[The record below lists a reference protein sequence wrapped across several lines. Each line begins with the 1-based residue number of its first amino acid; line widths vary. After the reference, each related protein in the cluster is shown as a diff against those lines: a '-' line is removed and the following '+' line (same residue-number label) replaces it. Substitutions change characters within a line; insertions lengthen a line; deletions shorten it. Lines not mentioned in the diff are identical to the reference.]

1 MIVKLSSLE
10 EALAYLATY
19 AGGAEADAD
28 ADAPNVEF
36 DGELS
41 QLRIDIDGERY
52 HATIPGELAR
62 GLWEYQE
69 GLYKAVAFALYGVE
83 DIRRLTGAQ
92 RREFELVFK
101 VAEGSTDLI
110 APLTEFFKK
119 LGEGF
124 LTMESKHKACVL
136 VAIAVVLTAGWGA
149 THIIESQSSVK
160 KDEIKATLD
169 IRKEE
174 EKTRQFE
181 VLGRVAAG
189 NAVVSTFSKASEEG
203 ARSIVRS
210 APDARNVRVGR
221 INIDRAEIEEV
232 NQRALKEKATA
243 SIIQEDFRVFG
254 AYARDASATKY
265 FLVRQDGAEFSVVVS
280 HDDHAP
286 ADLEKIWAAARDRK
300 PISME
305 VNLTLIRGVIRT
317 AQIVKLL

>member
-1 MIVKLSSLE
+1 MVVKLSSLE
-10 EALAYLATY
+10 DALDYLAAY
-19 AGGAEADAD
+19 AGDKETEAPD
-28 ADAPNVEF
+28 VEF

-41 QLRIDIDGERY
+41 QLKIDIEGDRF
-52 HATIPGELAR
+52 HASVPGELAR

-69 GLYKAVAFALYGVE
+69 GLYKAVAFALYGAE
-83 DIRRLTGAQ
+83 DIRRLTVAQ

-110 APLTEFFKK
+110 APLKVFLKK

-124 LTMESKHKACVL
+124 FTMESKHKAYVL
-136 VAIAVVLTAGWGA
+136 VAIAVVVATGWGA
-149 THIIESQSSVK
+149 AHIIESQSSVK
-160 KDEIKATLD
+160 KDEIRATLVTQQ
-169 IRKEE
+169 EQ
-174 EKTRQFE
+174 EKTKHFE
-181 VLGRVAAG
+181 VRGRVAMA
-189 NAVVSTFSKASEEG
+189 NNVVSTFSKASEEG

-210 APDARNVRVGR
+210 VPDARNVRVGR
-221 INIDRAEIEEV
+221 TNIDRNEIEEV
-232 NQRALKEKATA
+232 NQRVSKEKATA
-243 SIIQEDFRVFG
+243 DIIQEDFRVFG

-265 FLVRQDGAEFSVVVS
+265 ILARKDGTEFSVLVS

-286 ADLEKIWAAARDRK
+286 ADLEKIWSAARDRK